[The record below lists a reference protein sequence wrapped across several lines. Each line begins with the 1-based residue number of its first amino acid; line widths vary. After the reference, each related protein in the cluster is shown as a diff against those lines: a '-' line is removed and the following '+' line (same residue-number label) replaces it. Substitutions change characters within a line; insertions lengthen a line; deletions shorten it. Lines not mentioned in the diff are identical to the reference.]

1 MGWDVMSALHI
12 ALKWFPTYPEINWV
26 KSCQDDKVYNKTEM
40 LLNVFLNSEADEL
53 DTTG

>member
-1 MGWDVMSALHI
+1 MSALHI

-40 LLNVFLNSEADEL
+40 PLNVFLNSEADEL